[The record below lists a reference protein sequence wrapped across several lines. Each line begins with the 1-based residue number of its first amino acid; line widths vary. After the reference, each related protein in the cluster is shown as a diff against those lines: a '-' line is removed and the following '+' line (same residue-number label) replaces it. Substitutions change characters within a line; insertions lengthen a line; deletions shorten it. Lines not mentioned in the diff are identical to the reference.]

1 MAAHTIRFELLGPLR
16 ALRGQEELPLGP
28 PMQRTVLAVL
38 LHLDGKSMSFGGLVD
53 AVWGAEPPAHVRN
66 LVQKYVSGLR
76 RALRDDGA
84 GAGTV
89 TELVWTG
96 SGYRLCGARIDDL
109 HDRRELVRA
118 AVAARDLGDL
128 GRAGEL
134 AGAAEALWRGEY
146 AEGLAGPYLEAE
158 RRRWAEKRMLVLE
171 ARLEGGIALGRYEEC
186 VHELVRLVAAHPLR
200 ERPVALLMLALYRN
214 GRSSDALLA
223 YEEARRRIAETMGAD
238 PGPALRAL
246 HERILRQDPAL
257 LGGVQEM
264 IGGAAVA

>member
-1 MAAHTIRFELLGPLR
+1 MADTIRFELLGPLR
-16 ALRGQEELPLGP
+16 ALRADEEIPLGP

-38 LHLDGKSMSFGGLVD
+38 LHLDGKAMSFGGLVD

-76 RALRDDGA
+76 RALRGA
-84 GAGTV
+84 GP
-89 TELVWTG
+89 ELVWTG
-96 SGYRLCGARIDDL
+96 SGYRLSGARADDL

-118 AVAARDLGDL
+118 AVAARDMGDL
-128 GRAGEL
+128 HRAGEL

-200 ERPVALLMLALYRN
+200 ERPAALLMLALYRA

-223 YEEARRRIAETMGAD
+223 YEEARRRIAGAMGAD
-238 PGPALRAL
+238 PGPALRTL

-257 LGGVQEM
+257 LGGVEEM
-264 IGGAAVA
+264 AGRAAAV